1 MPYLK
6 RARQFLAL
14 AVFVAFV
21 LIFVRFDS
29 FGSLLAAVGLPQFAP
44 ALTGP
49 FMWSSVAV
57 IVGVLLLTAIFG
69 RIYCSIICP
78 LGLIQDLMLRLR
90 RLIDRSGYRTL
101 PSLARLHAI
110 IAALVGGTWLAGYM
124 LPTALLEPFAAGGR
138 ILAGIFQPFAAF
150 LFKYKSSFFGDS
162 VNWLGMASFK
172 PFDATGTAIVAGMA
186 LLLFF
191 LCFRWGRVY
200 CNSLCPVGAV
210 LRLVAGHS
218 MVKVVIDPEKCVSC
232 GVCAKT
238 CKAGCIDAAT
248 RTIDNSRCIACFNC
262 LDTCRL
268 NGLVLKTAGNSSAS
282 IAADFSD
289 TSDAAPVSVIPASSG
304 RRAFVG
310 GLAAAAAGYFL
321 PVRFQSAAAADTI
334 LPPGAG
340 NHKDFSSRCIS
351 CHLCVAACPSSVI
364 RPSSPGTGLRSLQQ
378 PSLVFDLG
386 MCEQNCNL
394 CSQICPVMAIKP
406 IMAEHKK
413 FLKIGEVVYKQNLC
427 VVETNGTDCGA
438 CAEHCPTQAVRM
450 VPYRNNLMIPQTD
463 PSICIGCG
471 SCEHICPVRPDKAI
485 IVKAVAEQTTITL
498 PEQEKLAPKAENEFP
513 F

>member
-6 RARQFLAL
+6 RVRQLLAM
-14 AVFVAFV
+14 AVFAIFV
-21 LIFVRFDS
+21 LVFVRFDS
-29 FGSLLAAVGLPQFAP
+29 FGSLLAAIGLPQFAP
-44 ALTGP
+44 ALTAP
-49 FMWSSVAV
+49 FMWSSAV
-57 IVGVLLLTAIFG
+57 VIAGILIFTALFG
-69 RIYCSIICP
+69 RVYCSVICP
-78 LGLIQDLMLRLR
+78 LGLVQDLMLRLR
-90 RLIDRSGYRTL
+90 RLIGKTGYRTL
-101 PSLARLHAI
+101 PSLAVLHAI
-110 IAALVGGTWLAGYM
+110 VAAMVGGTWLAGYM

-138 ILAGIFQPFAAF
+138 IFAGVFQPLAAV

-172 PFDATGTAIVAGMA
+172 PFDVAGTAIVVTMT
-186 LLLFF
+186 LLLFI
-191 LCFRWGRVY
+191 LCWRWGRVY

-210 LRLVAGHS
+210 LRMIAGHS
-218 MVKVVIDPEKCVSC
+218 MVKVVIDTEKCVSC
-232 GVCAKT
+232 GVCEKI

-248 RTIDNSRCIACFNC
+248 KTIDNSRCIACFNC
-262 LDTCRL
+262 LDSCRL
-268 NGLVLKTAGNSSAS
+268 SGILLKAGANKHTKTSAP
-282 IAADFSD
+282 
-289 TSDAAPVSVIPASSG
+289 TSNG

-321 PVRFQSAAAADTI
+321 PVKFQSAPAADTI

-406 IMAEHKK
+406 IMTEHKK

-427 VVETNGTDCGA
+427 VVET
-438 CAEHCPTQAVRM
+438 
-450 VPYRNNLMIPQTD
+450 
-463 PSICIGCG
+463 
-471 SCEHICPVRPDKAI
+471 
-485 IVKAVAEQTTITL
+485 
-498 PEQEKLAPKAENEFP
+498 
-513 F
+513 

>member
-6 RARQFLAL
+6 RARQLLAL
-14 AVFVAFV
+14 AMFTVFVLV
-21 LIFVRFDS
+21 FVRFDS
-29 FGSLLAAVGLPQFAP
+29 FGSLQAAFGLTQFAP

-57 IVGVLLLTAIFG
+57 IVGVLLLTALFG
-69 RIYCSIICP
+69 RVYCSVICP
-78 LGLIQDLMLRLR
+78 LGLIQDLMLRLH
-90 RLIDRSGYRTL
+90 RLFNKTGYHSL
-101 PSLARLHAI
+101 PSHARLHMI
-110 IAALVGGTWLAGYM
+110 IAAMVGGTWLAGYM
-124 LPTALLEPFAAGGR
+124 LPAALLEPFAAGGR
-138 ILAGIFQPFAAF
+138 ILAGIFQPFAAL
-150 LFKYKSSFFGDS
+150 LFKYKSSLFGDG

-172 PFDATGTAIVAGMA
+172 PFDAAGTAIIAGMT

-191 LCFRWGRVY
+191 LCRSRGRVY
-200 CNSLCPVGAV
+200 CNSLCPVGAI

-218 MVKVVIDPEKCVSC
+218 LVKVVIDTEKCVSC

-268 NGLVLKTAGNSSAS
+268 NGLILKTPGSSAS
-282 IAADFSD
+282 LATKSSD
-289 TSDAAPVSVIPASSG
+289 PSGAGTNPSLSTSNG

-321 PVRFQSAAAADTI
+321 PVKLQSAPAADTI

-364 RPSSPGTGLRSLQQ
+364 RPSSPKTGLRSLQQ

-413 FLKIGEVVYKQNLC
+413 LLKIGEVVYKQNLC

-485 IVKAVAEQTTITL
+485 IVKPVTEQTLITL

>member
-6 RARQFLAL
+6 RVRQLLAM
-14 AVFVAFV
+14 AVFAIFV
-21 LIFVRFDS
+21 LVFVRFDS
-29 FGSLLAAVGLPQFAP
+29 FGSLLAAIGLPQFAP

-49 FMWSSVAV
+49 FMWSSAVA
-57 IVGVLLLTAIFG
+57 IAGILLLTKLFG
-69 RIYCSIICP
+69 RVYCSIICP

-90 RLIDRSGYRTL
+90 RLIGKTGYRTL
-101 PSLARLHAI
+101 PSLAVLHAI
-110 IAALVGGTWLAGYM
+110 VAAMVGGTWLAGYM

-138 ILAGIFQPFAAF
+138 IFAGVFQPLAAV
-150 LFKYKSSFFGDS
+150 LFKYKGSFFGDS
-162 VNWLGMASFK
+162 VNWLGMASLK
-172 PFDATGTAIVAGMA
+172 PFDVAGTAIVVAMT
-186 LLLFF
+186 LLLFI
-191 LCFRWGRVY
+191 LCWRWGRVY

-210 LRLVAGHS
+210 LRMIAGHS
-218 MVKVVIDPEKCVSC
+218 MVKVVIDTEKCVSC
-232 GVCAKT
+232 GVCEKI

-248 RTIDNSRCIACFNC
+248 KTIDNSRCIACFNC
-262 LDTCRL
+262 LDSCRL
-268 NGLVLKTAGNSSAS
+268 SGILLKAGANKHTKTSAP
-282 IAADFSD
+282 
-289 TSDAAPVSVIPASSG
+289 TSNG

-321 PVRFQSAAAADTI
+321 PVKLQSAPAADTI

-406 IMAEHKK
+406 IITEHKK

-485 IVKAVAEQTTITL
+485 IVKPVAEQTIITL

>member
-1 MPYLK
+1 
-6 RARQFLAL
+6 
-14 AVFVAFV
+14 
-21 LIFVRFDS
+21 
-29 FGSLLAAVGLPQFAP
+29 
-44 ALTGP
+44 
-49 FMWSSVAV
+49 
-57 IVGVLLLTAIFG
+57 
-69 RIYCSIICP
+69 
-78 LGLIQDLMLRLR
+78 
-90 RLIDRSGYRTL
+90 
-101 PSLARLHAI
+101 
-110 IAALVGGTWLAGYM
+110 
-124 LPTALLEPFAAGGR
+124 
-138 ILAGIFQPFAAF
+138 
-150 LFKYKSSFFGDS
+150 
-162 VNWLGMASFK
+162 NWLGMASLK
-172 PFDATGTAIVAGMA
+172 PFDVAGTAIVVAMT
-186 LLLFF
+186 LLLFI
-191 LCFRWGRVY
+191 LCWRWGRVY

-210 LRLVAGHS
+210 LRMIAGHS
-218 MVKVVIDPEKCVSC
+218 MVKVVIDTEKCVSC
-232 GVCAKT
+232 GVCEKI

-248 RTIDNSRCIACFNC
+248 KTIDNSRCIACFNC
-262 LDTCRL
+262 LDSCRL
-268 NGLVLKTAGNSSAS
+268 SGILLKAGANKHTKTSAP
-282 IAADFSD
+282 
-289 TSDAAPVSVIPASSG
+289 TSNG

-321 PVRFQSAAAADTI
+321 PVKLQSAPAADTI

-406 IMAEHKK
+406 IITEHKK

-485 IVKAVAEQTTITL
+485 IVKPVAEQTIITL

>member
-1 MPYLK
+1 M
-6 RARQFLAL
+6 L
-14 AVFVAFV
+14 AVFI

-29 FGSLLAAVGLPQFAP
+29 FGSLLPAVGLLQFAP

-57 IVGVLLLTAIFG
+57 IVGILLLTAVFG
-69 RIYCSIICP
+69 RVYCSIICP
-78 LGLIQDLMLRLR
+78 LGLLQDLMLRLR
-90 RLIDRSGYRTL
+90 RLISKAGYQSL
-101 PSLARLHAI
+101 PSFAWLHAI
-110 IAALVGGTWLAGYM
+110 IATLIGGTWLAGYM
-124 LPTALLEPFAAGGR
+124 LPTALVEPFAAGGR
-138 ILAGIFQPFAAF
+138 ILTGIFQPLAAV

-172 PFDATGTAIVAGMA
+172 PFDAAGTTIIAGMA

-191 LCFRWGRVY
+191 LCWRWGRVY

-218 MVKVVIDPEKCVSC
+218 LVKIVIDTEKCVSC
-232 GVCAKT
+232 GICVKT

-248 RTIDNSRCIACFNC
+248 KTIDNSRCIACFNC
-262 LDTCRL
+262 LDSCRL
-268 NGLVLKTAGNSSAS
+268 SGIILKAGVNKH
-282 IAADFSD
+282 IAAVSNPSEDNTKPA
-289 TSDAAPVSVIPASSG
+289 TSTSNG

-310 GLAAAAAGYFL
+310 SLAAAAAGYFL
-321 PVRFQSAAAADTI
+321 PIKLQAATAANTI
-334 LPPGAG
+334 LPPGAR

-406 IMAEHKK
+406 IISEHKK

-450 VPYRNNLMIPQTD
+450 VPYRNNLMIPKTD

-471 SCEHICPVRPDKAI
+471 SCEHICPVRPEKAI
-485 IVKAVAEQTTITL
+485 IVKPVAEQTIIRL

>member
-6 RARQFLAL
+6 RIRQFLAL
-14 AVFVAFV
+14 VMLAAFI

-29 FGSLLAAVGLPQFAP
+29 FGSMLAAIGLPQFAP

-57 IVGVLLLTAIFG
+57 IVAILLLTAAFG
-69 RIYCSIICP
+69 RVYCSIICP
-78 LGLIQDLMLRLR
+78 LGLLQDLILRIR
-90 RLIDRSGYRTL
+90 RLFSKAGYRSL
-101 PSLARLHAI
+101 PSLAWLHAV

-124 LPTALLEPFAAGGR
+124 LPTATLEPFAAGGR
-138 ILAGIFQPFAAF
+138 ILAGIFQPLAAF

-172 PFDATGTAIVAGMA
+172 PFDVAGTTIVTVMT
-186 LLLFF
+186 LLLLF

-200 CNSLCPVGAV
+200 CNSLCPVGAI

-218 MVKVVIDPEKCVSC
+218 LVKIVIDTEKCVSC
-232 GVCAKT
+232 GVCAKI
-238 CKAGCIDAAT
+238 CKAGCIDAAA

-268 NGLVLKTAGNSSAS
+268 NGITLKSGSDRHTAGS
-282 IAADFSD
+282 INLE
-289 TSDAAPVSVIPASSG
+289 TETKPLPAAPNG
-304 RRAFVG
+304 RRAFIG
-310 GLAAAAAGYFL
+310 GLAAAATGYFL
-321 PVRFQSAAAADTI
+321 PGKLQSNPSADTI

-463 PSICIGCG
+463 PSICTGCG
-471 SCEHICPVRPDKAI
+471 SCEHICPVRPEKAI
-485 IVKAVAEQTTITL
+485 IVKPVAEQTIIRL